1 MATFELVLLLL
12 AAVLISAVLDQFI
25 PKVTLPLIQIA
36 AGVIIALFAK
46 DYIKITLDPNLFI
59 VLFVAPLLYYDARA
73 LDKGALWHN
82 KRPVLSLAIGLVFVT
97 ALAVG
102 FLVNSIIPV
111 IPLTAAVALGAA
123 LAPTDAVAVTS
134 LAKDLSIS
142 NREQS
147 ILEGESLINDAS
159 GLVAFQFAIAACI
172 TGEFSLISATGSF
185 IVSFFGGIAIGALMG
200 FLTNYISKTAR
211 EAGVDST
218 TFHVLFDLFTPFI
231 IYLAANAFGASGVIA
246 VVAAGLVSGVGKRE
260 LGPSVSRTN
269 IVSSSV
275 WSVFSFALNGFVFVL
290 LGTQLP
296 KAMISTW
303 ENYTLDNGFLIVI
316 ILVIVL
322 AIEVIRF
329 LWLFG
334 SEAYSAHRAKKPL
347 ALKAALKTS
356 LVMTLAGAKG
366 TLTLAIVF
374 SIPWF
379 NAAGDVFPQRELIIF
394 LACGVIL
401 ITLLIANFVIPLLAG
416 KKEPSE
422 SDLQR
427 HEDEAAAKIEV
438 LRNVI
443 EELARNHDPKERRAV
458 HAAIR
463 SYNER
468 INRIKTDSSDEED
481 PEKTKLRLQII
492 SWEREY
498 VKDALEN
505 KDVDESAAYSVLS
518 TLNRREKLIKHSE
531 NMFMGPTELSVRLNQ
546 LRFFIRSMAH
556 RVINGLPLVSVPDEA
571 ATRHELVAKST
582 RYANKKLRELLK
594 NSGDIPTEYV
604 SELLIET
611 SQLAASMEPKRPSI
625 TTMTALDDVTN
636 DIIRR
641 GLSIELEGIRE
652 MYEAGRIS
660 RTTAKR
666 MRENVALMQID
677 LEDKV

>member
-1 MATFELVLLLL
+1 M
-12 AAVLISAVLDQFI
+12 
-25 PKVTLPLIQIA
+25 
-36 AGVIIALFAK
+36 
-46 DYIKITLDPNLFI
+46 
-59 VLFVAPLLYYDARA
+59 
-73 LDKGALWHN
+73 
-82 KRPVLSLAIGLVFVT
+82 
-97 ALAVG
+97 
-102 FLVNSIIPV
+102 
-111 IPLTAAVALGAA
+111 
-123 LAPTDAVAVTS
+123 
-134 LAKDLSIS
+134 
-142 NREQS
+142 
-147 ILEGESLINDAS
+147 
-159 GLVAFQFAIAACI
+159 
-172 TGEFSLISATGSF
+172 
-185 IVSFFGGIAIGALMG
+185 
-200 FLTNYISKTAR
+200 
-211 EAGVDST
+211 
-218 TFHVLFDLFTPFI
+218 LFDLFTPFI

-652 MYEAGRIS
+652 MYEA
-660 RTTAKR
+660 
-666 MRENVALMQID
+666 
-677 LEDKV
+677 

>member
-36 AGVIIALFAK
+36 AGVIIALFAR

-82 KRPVLSLAIGLVFVT
+82 KRPVLSLASGLVFVT

-468 INRIKTDSSDEED
+468 INRIKTDSSD
-481 PEKTKLRLQII
+481 
-492 SWEREY
+492 
-498 VKDALEN
+498 
-505 KDVDESAAYSVLS
+505 
-518 TLNRREKLIKHSE
+518 
-531 NMFMGPTELSVRLNQ
+531 
-546 LRFFIRSMAH
+546 
-556 RVINGLPLVSVPDEA
+556 
-571 ATRHELVAKST
+571 
-582 RYANKKLRELLK
+582 
-594 NSGDIPTEYV
+594 
-604 SELLIET
+604 
-611 SQLAASMEPKRPSI
+611 
-625 TTMTALDDVTN
+625 
-636 DIIRR
+636 
-641 GLSIELEGIRE
+641 
-652 MYEAGRIS
+652 
-660 RTTAKR
+660 
-666 MRENVALMQID
+666 
-677 LEDKV
+677 

>member
-1 MATFELVLLLL
+1 M
-12 AAVLISAVLDQFI
+12 
-25 PKVTLPLIQIA
+25 
-36 AGVIIALFAK
+36 
-46 DYIKITLDPNLFI
+46 
-59 VLFVAPLLYYDARA
+59 
-73 LDKGALWHN
+73 
-82 KRPVLSLAIGLVFVT
+82 
-97 ALAVG
+97 
-102 FLVNSIIPV
+102 
-111 IPLTAAVALGAA
+111 
-123 LAPTDAVAVTS
+123 
-134 LAKDLSIS
+134 
-142 NREQS
+142 
-147 ILEGESLINDAS
+147 
-159 GLVAFQFAIAACI
+159 
-172 TGEFSLISATGSF
+172 
-185 IVSFFGGIAIGALMG
+185 
-200 FLTNYISKTAR
+200 
-211 EAGVDST
+211 
-218 TFHVLFDLFTPFI
+218 
-231 IYLAANAFGASGVIA
+231 
-246 VVAAGLVSGVGKRE
+246 
-260 LGPSVSRTN
+260 
-269 IVSSSV
+269 
-275 WSVFSFALNGFVFVL
+275 
-290 LGTQLP
+290 
-296 KAMISTW
+296 
-303 ENYTLDNGFLIVI
+303 
-316 ILVIVL
+316 
-322 AIEVIRF
+322 
-329 LWLFG
+329 
-334 SEAYSAHRAKKPL
+334 
-347 ALKAALKTS
+347 
-356 LVMTLAGAKG
+356 
-366 TLTLAIVF
+366 
-374 SIPWF
+374 
-379 NAAGDVFPQRELIIF
+379 
-394 LACGVIL
+394 
-401 ITLLIANFVIPLLAG
+401 LAG

-481 PEKTKLRLQII
+481 PEKTQLRLQII

-498 VKDALEN
+498 VKDVLEN

-531 NMFMGPTELSVRLNQ
+531 NMFMGPTELSVRLNP

-556 RVINGLPLVSVPDEA
+556 RIINGLPLVSVSDEA
-571 ATRHELVAKST
+571 ATRHELIAKST
-582 RYANKKLRELLK
+582 RHANKKLRELLE

-611 SQLAASMEPKRPSI
+611 GRLAASMEPQRPSI